1 MQIHLQLLHDE
12 RLGAHE
18 LAVYMGLVAHADFDT
33 GESYPSLTRLCKYT
47 NLSEPTVRKSLK
59 RLVATG
65 YASLKVEDGRPNK
78 YFLKP
83 PPELPTPDPG
93 LGVERVDP
101 QTSLRGTPKR
111 QSGGSQ
117 TTVGGTPKGGLGKQE
132 PIEQEPIT
140 RGVVEREIPRSEP
153 SGGLPMMVKSTDGG
167 STVKPMFWP
176 ALAAKT
182 ATEVLDNAST
192 PGQPKLTPRE
202 RKALR
207 PQVIEW
213 LQAGWASEALSAA
226 IAASPF
232 KTPNAV
238 GGELRKQQSPVSGQA
253 KKSVGDSNLE
263 AAGRFLERHSKESK

>member
-1 MQIHLQLLHDE
+1 MRSARPVWLGVDKRKWDHVRIHLQLLEDS
-12 RLGAHE
+12 RLGAYE
-18 LAVYMGLVAHADFDT
+18 LGVYMGLAAHAETQT
-33 GESYPSLTRLCKYT
+33 GKCFPAASTLASYMNVNER
-47 NLSEPTVRKSLK
+47 TVRRSLK
-59 RLVATG
+59 KLRDAG
-65 YASLKVEDGRPNK
+65 YIEVKREKGQASTYYLLP
-78 YFLKP
+78 
-83 PPELPTPDPG
+83 LPTLDSDPG
-93 LGVERVDP
+93 LTVQDP
-101 QTSLRGTPKR
+101 GLTVRTSPDS
-111 QSGGSQ
+111 QSDE
-117 TTVGGTPKGGLGKQE
+117 QE

-153 SGGLPMMVKSTDGG
+153 SGGLPMMVKSTDGR

-213 LQAGWASEALSAA
+213 LQAGWSPEALSAA

-263 AAGRFLERHSKESK
+263 AAARFLERHSEESK